1 MQYDRKIFIG
11 FGALTGVWMLEQ
23 INEHPGYGFCIEIA
37 HEIAEIFRD

>member
-11 FGALTGVWMLEQ
+11 FGALTDVWMLEQ
-23 INEHPGYGFCIEIA
+23 INEHPGYGFFIEIA